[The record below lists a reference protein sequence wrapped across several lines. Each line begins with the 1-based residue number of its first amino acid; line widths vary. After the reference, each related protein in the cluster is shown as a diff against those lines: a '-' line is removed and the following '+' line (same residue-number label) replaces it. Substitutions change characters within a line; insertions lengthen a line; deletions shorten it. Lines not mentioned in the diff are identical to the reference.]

1 MKQNTLKTL
10 KFFWQEAMNYKLIF
24 VCMTIALL
32 VGVFASMAWAILFRE
47 FFEILTMNES
57 KDLIVAALISI
68 LLYIVA
74 LECVEWI
81 SWRSAHFLNN
91 YFQPKV
97 MSNIANRCFEYL
109 HGHSYRFFSNN
120 FVGSLVKKVSRM
132 IGGFERVADKL
143 YWDML
148 PLALRILI
156 IAAVLFYLHPFLGA
170 IMAVWTV
177 IFVFIQYKL
186 SRFKLKYDL
195 PRAAMDSK
203 VTAAL
208 ADTISNSTNIK
219 LFSALKYE
227 LGRFMKITKRWA
239 RVTRKDW
246 DVGAYIEAGQAALMI
261 LLEFVILY
269 SAIRLWQNGLL
280 NIADFFLIQAYL
292 FDIFHQLWNFGRN
305 LRDLYEALA
314 DSEEMTVIMIT
325 PHEIADRTGARSL
338 HVSSGRVDFKKVCFS
353 YGEGESVLKN
363 LSFNVKSGQKVAL
376 IGPSGGGK
384 STIVKL
390 LLRFFEIQRGY
401 ILVDGVDIA
410 DVTQKSLRE
419 EVALVP
425 QDPILFY
432 RTLKENI
439 RYGRRD
445 ATDVEVI
452 AASKMA
458 HCHEFIKRFPY
469 GYETYV
475 GERGVKLSGGQRQRV
490 AIARAILSNARILI
504 LDEATS
510 SLDSESEALIQDALE
525 NLMKQKTTFIIA
537 HRLSTIMRADKIF
550 VLEEGKIVE
559 EGSHSDLVGKKS
571 GLYKKLWNL
580 QVGGYL

>member
-10 KFFWQEAMNYKLIF
+10 KFFWQQAMNYRLVF
-24 VCMTIALL
+24 VCMTGALL

-47 FFEILTMNES
+47 FFDILTTGDG
-57 KDLIVAALISI
+57 KDFVVSALIST
-68 LLYIVA
+68 LLYIVL
-74 LECVEWI
+74 LECVEWVG
-81 SWRSAHFLNN
+81 WRTAHFLNN

-97 MSNIANRCFEYL
+97 MSNIANSCFEYL

-120 FVGSLVKKVSRM
+120 FVGSLVKKVNRM

-156 IAAVLFYLHPFLGA
+156 IGVVLFYLHPLLGL
-170 IMAVWTV
+170 IMATWTV

-208 ADTISNSTNIK
+208 ADTISNSINIK

-227 LGRFMKITKRWA
+227 LGRFMRITQKWAKI
-239 RVTRKDW
+239 TRKDW
-246 DVGAYIEAGQAALMI
+246 DIGAYIEAGQAALMI
-261 LLEFVILY
+261 LLEFGILY
-269 SAIRLWQNGLL
+269 CAIRLWQNDLL
-280 NIADFFLIQAYL
+280 SVADFFLIQAYL
-292 FDIFHQLWNFGRN
+292 FEIFHQLWNFGRN

-314 DSEEMTVIMIT
+314 DSEEMTVVMIT
-325 PHEIADRTGARSL
+325 PHEIADKDGANIL
-338 HVSSGRVDFKKVCFS
+338 HVNSGRVDFKKVCFS
-353 YGEGESVLKN
+353 YGEGESVLRN

-390 LLRFFEIQRGY
+390 LLRFFEIQRGQ
-401 ILVDGVDIA
+401 ILVDGVNIA

-419 EVALVP
+419 EIALVP

-439 RYGRRD
+439 RYGRRN
-445 ATDVEVI
+445 ATDREVI

-458 HCHEFIKRFPY
+458 HCHEFIKKFSR

-490 AIARAILSNARILI
+490 AIARAILSNAKILI

-550 VLEEGKIVE
+550 VLEEGEIIE
-559 EGSHSDLVGKKS
+559 EGAHSDLVGKRS

>member
-1 MKQNTLKTL
+1 MKQNTFKTL
-10 KFFWQEAMNYKLIF
+10 KFFWKQAMAYKLVF
-24 VCMTIALL
+24 GCMTAALL
-32 VGVFASMAWAILFRE
+32 VGVLSSMAWAILFRE
-47 FFEILTMNES
+47 FFAILTGGGS
-57 KDLIVAALISI
+57 QDVIVAALISI

-74 LECVEWI
+74 LESLEWVG
-81 SWRSAHFLNN
+81 WRTAHFLNN
-91 YFQPKV
+91 YFQPRV
-97 MSNIANRCFEYL
+97 MSNIANKCFEYI

-120 FVGSLVKKVSRM
+120 FVGSLVKKVNRM

-143 YWDML
+143 YWDMF
-148 PLALRILI
+148 PLVLRILI
-156 IAAVLFYLHPFLGA
+156 IGAVLFYLHPLLGA
-170 IMAVWTV
+170 IMGVWTV
-177 IFVFIQYKL
+177 IFVFVQYKL
-186 SRFKLKYDL
+186 SRFKLRYDI

-208 ADTISNSTNIK
+208 ADTISNSINIK
-219 LFSALKYE
+219 LFAALKYE
-227 LGRFMKITKRWA
+227 LKRFTKITDKWFRI
-239 RVTRKDW
+239 TRTDW
-246 DVGAYIEAGQAALMI
+246 NVGAYIEAGQAALMI
-261 LLEFVILY
+261 LLEFAIMY

-280 NIADFFLIQAYL
+280 KVADFFLIQAYL
-292 FDIFHQLWNFGRN
+292 FEIFHQLWNFGRN

-314 DSEEMTVIMIT
+314 DSEEMTEILIT
-325 PHEIADRTGARSL
+325 KHEIADTTDAKILQVG
-338 HVSSGRVDFKKVCFS
+338 SGKVEFKKVYFS

-363 LSFNVKSGQKVAL
+363 LSFSVKSGQKVAL

-390 LLRFFEIQRGY
+390 LLRLFDLQKGE
-401 ILVDGVDIA
+401 ILVDGQNIA
-410 DVTQKSLRE
+410 DVTQQSLRE
-419 EVALVP
+419 EIALVP

-439 RYGRRD
+439 RYGKRNASD
-445 ATDVEVI
+445 KEI
-452 AASKMA
+452 LAASKMA
-458 HCHEFIKRFPY
+458 HCHEFINRFPR

-490 AIARAILSNARILI
+490 AIARAILSNAKILI

-510 SLDSESEALIQDALE
+510 SLDSESEALIQDALM

-550 VLEEGKIVE
+550 VLEGGKIIE
-559 EGSHSDLVGKKS
+559 DGSHSDLVGKKS
-571 GLYKKLWNL
+571 GLYKRLWDL

>member
-10 KFFWQEAMNYKLIF
+10 KFFWKQGMAYRLVF
-24 VCMTIALL
+24 VLMTLALL
-32 VGVFASMAWAILFRE
+32 VGVFASMGWAILFRE
-47 FFEILTMNES
+47 FFDILTTGEG
-57 KDLIVAALISI
+57 KDFIVSALIST
-68 LLYIVA
+68 LLYIVL
-74 LECVEWI
+74 LECIEWA
-81 SWRSAHFLNN
+81 SWRTAHFLNN

-97 MSNIANRCFEYL
+97 MSNIANACFEYV

-120 FVGSLVKKVSRM
+120 FVGSLVKKVNRM
-132 IGGFERVADKL
+132 VGGFERVADKL

-156 IAAVLFYLHPFLGA
+156 IGVVLFYLHPLLGA
-170 IMAVWTV
+170 IMATWTV

-208 ADTISNSTNIK
+208 ADTISNSINIK
-219 LFSALKYE
+219 LFSALKFE
-227 LGRFMKITKRWA
+227 LKRFLRVTGKWAKI
-239 RVTRKDW
+239 TRKDW

-261 LLEFVILY
+261 LLEFGILY
-269 SAIRLWQNGLL
+269 SAIRLWQNDLL
-280 NIADFFLIQAYL
+280 SVADFFLIQAYL
-292 FDIFHQLWNFGRN
+292 FEIFHQLWNFGRN

-314 DSEEMTVIMIT
+314 DSEEMTVIMLT
-325 PHEIADRTGARSL
+325 PHEIADKEAAKAL
-338 HVSSGRVDFKKVCFS
+338 HVASGKVEFKKVFFS

-363 LSFNVKSGQKVAL
+363 LSFAVKSGQKVAL

-390 LLRFFEIQRGY
+390 LLRFFDIQKGQ
-401 ILVDGVDIA
+401 ILVDGVNIA
-410 DVTQKSLRE
+410 DVTQESLRE
-419 EVALVP
+419 EIALVP

-445 ATDVEVI
+445 ATDKEVI

-458 HCHEFIKRFPY
+458 HCHEFIKRFPH

-490 AIARAILSNARILI
+490 AIARAILSNAKILI

-510 SLDSESEALIQDALE
+510 SLDSESEILIQDALE

-550 VLEEGKIVE
+550 VLEEGKIIE
-559 EGSHSDLVGKKS
+559 EGAHSDLVGKRS